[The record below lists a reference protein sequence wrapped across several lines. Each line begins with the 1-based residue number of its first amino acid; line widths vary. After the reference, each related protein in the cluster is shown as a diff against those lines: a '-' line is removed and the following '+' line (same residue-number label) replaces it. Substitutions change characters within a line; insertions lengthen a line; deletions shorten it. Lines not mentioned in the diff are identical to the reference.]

1 MSPSVED
8 NPTLS
13 PNGTSEP
20 NPQDQVHHATSS
32 PSPPVAEVRG
42 KRIPPRRGSI
52 DKDAQA
58 LVISSLRTQVQDLVS
73 QVTELN
79 NKLVKSYDRV
89 SDLEDDLHVTSS
101 SLRSS
106 SVKIS
111 QLELE
116 RSQHLSALN
125 TGLLVEKSHVTTE
138 LTRLMEKATEE
149 AAKRGQAESARADI
163 EKDLDDVSAALFD
176 QANTMVAEAR
186 LGRAQSDRKAEVAER
201 ALAEAEDAVKLMQQ
215 ELQALQQEKEA
226 AEGSMENMRAA
237 MGKGKWVE
245 RASSLPANVH
255 HLFTSHVSYHEF
267 LSLISHLRALRATN
281 PQPPAIGSLLALPFI
296 ARLQMEDTDPTVR
309 LDMATALNWLSRRSI
324 MAAIQNGQL
333 TIEPIATQTI
343 LASAASP
350 QPPLA
355 VAVVHGSTN
364 ANLLSCGLCGQGIV
378 PHSEPSLSRT
388 GYLSRPNGTQFNTWS
403 SSIFRKSS
411 VTTSSSAP
419 PSPPPYHDTSSLPAQ
434 IYIFRLS
441 DSPAFP
447 SALPLCVS
455 GWCLARLRATCTL
468 WSFLRT
474 NILEKIWEEAV
485 QYPPPPPRREIA
497 TVGKPPVPP
506 RRKTKNSGFWGV
518 ASSFGLDRVPGWGEG
533 DKDKRVE
540 SEPEKRRFV
549 APPLRPNSPGPSSL
563 GPPPPLPSRNR
574 SRPRTSVSTDNG
586 AEGRRSSVTNSS
598 ARGSQSSASD
608 RQELPVT
615 VKPEGSP
622 TLSGLLASSPEPSNE
637 CFLTPFEDVATPEMA
652 SVSAETSASVP
663 LPGSSHNTPAAT
675 SAPLPEETN
684 KTPNEPEVSY
694 PESKPAEPAIV
705 QSASS
710 NSEYVEPR
718 PQTPPA
724 ANSERSEPLSP
735 PSRTGSPAAP
745 PLPRRAAARRR
756 VPPPPV
762 EAPADVS
769 PTEVVKQP
777 NGHHA
782 EETEARAEPDAK
794 VDIPSPVVVVAPETD
809 PPPPSSEERGDLP
822 KAETEKEGGQADVL
836 PAAEPTGSAVQEQET
851 SGAEAEIVDV
861 AGETV
866 EPNGDQADE
875 QQKPQTESQP
885 EPEPESQPESQ
896 PEPPLSVDSSTPH
909 GDDAA
914 IENSAEGAATMT
926 SPNDTDAEPE
936 RPSGLEKQKMKMA
949 EVVIEENEIPATP
962 FTGESRQP
970 PLPPPRHPRPPARST
985 ERRVRVLSDLTPSMG
1000 KLDTGKSPDTAE
1012 PVYALDGT
1020 PYVGDGTWEERTWKE
1035 LTRLREDMFWARLG
1049 SAQ

>member
-20 NPQDQVHHATSS
+20 NPHDQVQSNHHATVTSS

-42 KRIPPRRGSI
+42 KRIPPRRASI
-52 DKDAQA
+52 DRDAQE

-89 SDLEDDLHVTSS
+89 SDLEDNIHVTSS
-101 SLRSS
+101 ALRSS
-106 SVKIS
+106 SVKVS

-125 TGLLVEKSHVTTE
+125 TGLLVEKSHVTAE
-138 LTRLMEKATEE
+138 LTRLMEKATDE

-186 LGRAQSDRKAEVAER
+186 LGRAQSDRKAEEAER
-201 ALAEAEDAVKLMQQ
+201 ALAEAEEAVKLMQQ
-215 ELQALQQEKEA
+215 ELQALQEEKEA
-226 AEGSMENMRAA
+226 AERSMEDMRAA

-255 HLFTSHVSYHEF
+255 HLLTSHVSYQEF
-267 LSLISHLRALRATN
+267 LSLISYLRTVRATN
-281 PQPPAIGSLLALPFI
+281 PQPPAMGSLLGLPFI
-296 ARLQMEDTDPTVR
+296 ARLQTEDTDPTVR
-309 LDMATALNWLSRRSI
+309 LDVATALNWLSRRSI
-324 MAAIQNGQL
+324 MTAIQNGQL

-343 LASAASP
+343 LASAVAP

-364 ANLLSCGLCGQGIV
+364 ANLLCCGLCGQGIV
-378 PHSEPSLSRT
+378 PRSEPSPTRT
-388 GYLSRPNGTQFNTWS
+388 GYLSRANGTQFNTWS
-403 SSIFRKSS
+403 SSIFKKSPMTS
-411 VTTSSSAP
+411 SSSAP

-434 IYIFRLS
+434 LYIFRLS

-455 GWCLARLRATCTL
+455 GWCLARLRTTCTL

-485 QYPPPPPRREIA
+485 QSLPVPPRREIEGA
-497 TVGKPPVPP
+497 TTDKPPVPP

-518 ASSFGLDRVPGWGEG
+518 ASSIGLDRVPGWGEN
-533 DKDKRVE
+533 DKDKRTE

-549 APPLRPNSPGPSSL
+549 APPLLANSPGPSSL

-574 SRPRTSVSTDNG
+574 SRPHTPAPVPVDNG

-608 RQELPVT
+608 RRDLPVT
-615 VKPEGSP
+615 ERQEVSP
-622 TLSGLLASSPEPSNE
+622 TLSGLLVSSPGDIEPSNE
-637 CFLTPFEDVATPEMA
+637 CFLTPFEDITTPEMA
-652 SVSAETSASVP
+652 SEPPASVP
-663 LPGSSHNTPAAT
+663 EPGSSYNTPAAT
-675 SAPLPEETN
+675 PVPLPEETN
-684 KTPNEPEVSY
+684 ETANEPEAPH
-694 PESKPAEPAIV
+694 PESKPAEPAVV

-724 ANSERSEPLSP
+724 ANAGRSEPLSPPLSP
-735 PSRTGSPAAP
+735 PSRTGSPNAP

-756 VPPPPV
+756 VPPPP
-762 EAPADVS
+762 
-769 PTEVVKQP
+769 VVKQP

-794 VDIPSPVVVVAPETD
+794 VEIPSPAPETD
-809 PPPPSSEERGDLP
+809 PWSEERDGRRR
-822 KAETEKEGGQADVL
+822 TTDVL
-836 PAAEPTGSAVQEQET
+836 PAAEPTVVQEQET

-861 AGETV
+861 AGEAV
-866 EPNGDQADE
+866 EPNGYQSDG
-875 QQKPQTESQP
+875 QQKPQP
-885 EPEPESQPESQ
+885 QPESQ
-896 PEPPLSVDSSTPH
+896 PEPRLSADSSTPH

-914 IENSAEGAATMT
+914 MENSAEGAGITT
-926 SPNDTDAEPE
+926 TPNDADADAEPE
-936 RPSGLEKQKMKMA
+936 KHSGLEMKMA
-949 EVVIEENEIPATP
+949 EAAVEEKEKEQPTATP
-962 FTGESRQP
+962 DTGKAGQP
-970 PLPPPRHPRPPARST
+970 PLPPPRPPRPSVRST
-985 ERRVRVLSDLTPSMG
+985 ERRVLSDLAPSMG
-1000 KLDTGKSPDTAE
+1000 RLDTGKFSATAE
-1012 PVYALDGT
+1012 PVYAMDGT
-1020 PYVGDGTWEERTWKE
+1020 PYVGDATWEERTWKE